1 MEGLRLHK
9 DKIKF
14 EPSYYLVTLL
24 AILTGYFNQYIV
36 FAISILLH
44 ECGHLMMAF
53 FFKWEL
59 EELKFFA
66 FGGQMRFKGE
76 LNKSNKEDLFISGAG
91 IMVNS
96 LLLLIFLMISKLE
109 MSEIQLK
116 WVNSFMWAQCFIII
130 FNLIPLP
137 PLDGSRIM
145 GNILTCFL
153 PYRQSLKIICCFNIV
168 FISPIVLFTFLY
180 DFRQF
185 YLMIGFLLYSTLKFN
200 QNAQYLFQRFLLHKK
215 MYRNVDLPRKI
226 TIICDDSWED
236 KIYRG
241 YLNMFQFNERLHDEL
256 TWLQLKFRE
265 NNKVIID
272 VRIKSD

>member
-9 DKIKF
+9 NKIKF
-14 EPSYYLVTLL
+14 EPSYYIVTLL

-44 ECGHLMMAF
+44 ECGHLLMAS

-59 EELKFFA
+59 DELKFFA

-76 LNKSNKEDLFISGAG
+76 LNKANKEDLLISSAG
-91 IMVNS
+91 VMVNLM
-96 LLLLIFLMISKLE
+96 LLSIFLYFAQLE
-109 MSEIQLK
+109 VSGIQLK
-116 WVNSFMWAQCFIII
+116 WINSFIWAQCFIIV

-137 PLDGSRIM
+137 PLDGSRIL
-145 GNILTCFL
+145 GDILSCFF
-153 PYRQSLKIICCFNIV
+153 PYRYSLRIICYFNIV
-168 FISPIVLFTFLY
+168 FISFIVLLTILY

-185 YLMIGFLLYSTLKFN
+185 YLILGFLFYSTVKFN
-200 QNAQYLFQRFLLHKK
+200 QNAQYLFQLFLLHKK
-215 MYRNVDLPRKI
+215 MYRNVDLPIKI
-226 TIICDDSWED
+226 TILCDDSWED

-241 YLNMFQFNERLHDEL
+241 YLNMFQFNERFHDEL

-272 VRIKSD
+272 VKIKSD